1 MNAIT
6 RFLIFVSS
14 LLAVP
19 LLSIAQADFAP
30 IGAKWY
36 YEWAHVNFPTEGRSM
51 YGYILQE
58 SVSDTVI
65 HGITARKLQRTSY
78 GRNSQN
84 VIENWPISSIY
95 VHATADTVFYFQPE
109 LDRFLPLYIF
119 NVQAGDTM
127 VHRAPPEFA
136 QLVADTTWKILVDSV
151 VTKSYNNHP
160 VKVVYNSY
168 AHILPGNGTMGVP
181 LAGPYYQYFGLVNGH
196 LTEYEWGYPAGA
208 PYYSYRLRCYQDAN
222 FDVHFW
228 DANVACDS
236 LALLPTS
243 VEDVDYLSAKLSVY
257 PNPSTG
263 EIYILLDQI
272 DIQSV
277 EVLDMLGRK
286 VLLQQQAKGTAPVQV
301 QLDGFSKGTYILRIN
316 TKDKG
321 SVHRKIVLQ

>member
-1 MNAIT
+1 MKSIV
-6 RFLIFVSS
+6 RFILFIGG
-14 LLAVP
+14 LLAAP
-19 LLSIAQADFAP
+19 FWASAQADFAP

-36 YEWAHVNFPTEGRSM
+36 YEWAHVNFPTEGKSM
-51 YGYILQE
+51 GGYILQE
-58 SVSDTVI
+58 SVADTVI
-65 HGITARKLQRTSY
+65 HGVTARKLQRTSY
-78 GRNSQN
+78 GRDNQN
-84 VIENWPISSIY
+84 VIHSGPISSIY
-95 VHATADTVFYFQPE
+95 VHATADTVFYFQEE

-127 VHRAPPEFA
+127 VHRAPPEYA
-136 QLVADTTWKILVDSV
+136 QFFTDTSWKILVDSV

-160 VKVVYNSY
+160 VKVVYNSSGF
-168 AHILPGNGTMGVP
+168 IPGTGTIGVP
-181 LAGPYYQYFGLVNGH
+181 LSGPYYQYFGLVNGH
-196 LTEYEWGYPAGA
+196 LSEYDWSYPAGA

-228 DANVACDS
+228 DGSVACDS
-236 LALLPTS
+236 LDMLPTAIS
-243 VEDVDYLSAKLSVY
+243 DLDYLSGKLSVY

-263 EIYILLDQI
+263 DVYILLDQI

-286 VLLQQQAKGTAPVQV
+286 VLLQQQATDNAPVEV
-301 QLDGFSKGTYILRIN
+301 RLDGFSKGTYILRIT